1 MRFFEEE
8 YLVLWYAEPGFGL
21 KTPTKPGPPDTSWR
35 GLESFVLPSATS
47 SPLAN
52 SLLSTAANDTSAASW
67 VSSPGSFGGN
77 ASLSSTSWAYYP
89 AANSSLERSG
99 FWERSS
105 ASGPGGTTPEG
116 LRWRGSPP
124 GRWHVTD
131 ERSLEAYL
139 AAQEEADRSV
149 SFGAALESASLP
161 RIRSRGVWRKWAIDE
176 ARLDRWVENL
186 RKYISLS
193 ILKRVAS
200 EIDTINSTLQRLGS
214 SDLRVEK
221 ANQSTLQQLALSK
234 GQHVPTLAALL
245 PFLDLNSNHEYL
257 VQRIKELARGS
268 CMADFQWNAGSQN
281 YRGKPWSDSLPT
293 DSAIVLHLLCTYL
306 DSRLPPDPRFPDGK
320 TFTSQFFHK
329 TPNKPSDAKDA
340 LYIYQTSVLP
350 PHYRLVVGQDTWDL
364 PKGRNNLFYVI
375 LLFLHCIK
383 TKHGGMLNFPV
394 RILQLPGISPALQ
407 EDQSGPL
414 WREHPVGCGRLV
426 LRDWR
431 RPRLCRFPPV
441 DVLAGILYLPYAEI
455 REPFTGYYDRAQNTS
470 RIDYY
475 KGLVQTVQLAPG
487 STVEGG
493 DYPYGVTYKIA
504 YMPDAKTWES
514 VRTCFQVNGTENTSV
529 PLQTALPN
537 VTGFTF
543 VREESCWF
551 GNAGL
556 LALQGKRQCER
567 FQLTVPT
574 RERVSKYT
582 LWVTRDR
589 QGRAEPRRYLMLGY
603 NTLLGSHFDK
613 YEVVYHGF
621 YREPVP
627 PSVFDVTTLISECPP
642 PDTQKKLRKNWRCFR
657 PVFVLLATV
666 EQYQQAQL
674 TAPAHDTCRSFPGPG
689 AERLALHNPMAEFFG
704 GHNGHTEQSFEEFKE
719 THKRTYEHDAEH
731 DRRRDIF
738 RQNLR
743 FIDSTNRANLG
754 YRLAVNHLAD
764 RTPGGDQ
771 LCFAGGLRP
780 TMALPMRSS
789 SPHTRAVTPVKDQ
802 AVCGSCWSFGT
813 TGAVEGAHFRKT
825 GRLVRLSEQQLI
837 DCSWNSGNN
846 GCDGGED
853 FRAYEYIRQ
862 HGLASNEDYGAYIGQ
877 AR

>member
-1 MRFFEEE
+1 M
-8 YLVLWYAEPGFGL
+8 
-21 KTPTKPGPPDTSWR
+21 
-35 GLESFVLPSATS
+35 
-47 SPLAN
+47 
-52 SLLSTAANDTSAASW
+52 
-67 VSSPGSFGGN
+67 
-77 ASLSSTSWAYYP
+77 
-89 AANSSLERSG
+89 
-99 FWERSS
+99 
-105 ASGPGGTTPEG
+105 
-116 LRWRGSPP
+116 
-124 GRWHVTD
+124 
-131 ERSLEAYL
+131 
-139 AAQEEADRSV
+139 
-149 SFGAALESASLP
+149 
-161 RIRSRGVWRKWAIDE
+161 
-176 ARLDRWVENL
+176 
-186 RKYISLS
+186 
-193 ILKRVAS
+193 
-200 EIDTINSTLQRLGS
+200 
-214 SDLRVEK
+214 
-221 ANQSTLQQLALSK
+221 QQYVGIALALLGIAGCL
-234 GQHVPTLAALL
+234 GQEL
-245 PFLDLNSNHEYL
+245 PDW
-257 VQRIKELARGS
+257 G
-268 CMADFQWNAGSQN
+268 
-281 YRGKPWSDSLPT
+281 DSYK
-293 DSAIVLHLLCTYL
+293 V
-306 DSRLPPDPRFPDGK
+306 K
-320 TFTSQFFHK
+320 
-329 TPNKPSDAKDA
+329 
-340 LYIYQTSVLP
+340 
-350 PHYRLVVGQDTWDL
+350 
-364 PKGRNNLFYVI
+364 
-375 LLFLHCIK
+375 
-383 TKHGGMLNFPV
+383 
-394 RILQLPGISPALQ
+394 
-407 EDQSGPL
+407 
-414 WREHPVGCGRLV
+414 
-426 LRDWR
+426 
-431 RPRLCRFPPV
+431 
-441 DVLAGILYLPYAEI
+441 GILYLPYAEI

-627 PSVFDVTTLISECPP
+627 PSVFDVTTLI
-642 PDTQKKLRKNWRCFR
+642 N
-657 PVFVLLATV
+657 
-666 EQYQQAQL
+666 
-674 TAPAHDTCRSFPGPG
+674 DTCRSFPGPG

-764 RTPGGDQ
+764 RTPEEISVLRGRLASNDGSSNAEQFPAHKFAADVPDQ
-771 LCFAGGLRP
+771 VDWRLYG
-780 TMALPMRSS
+780 
-789 SPHTRAVTPVKDQ
+789 AVTPVKDQ

-853 FRAYEYIRQ
+853 FRAYEYIRR

-877 AR
+877 DGVCHDTKVNATVSTIKNYVNVTTPDSLITALANVGPVSVSIDASLRSFSFYSNGVFYDPKCRNDTDGLDHSVLAVGYGTLQGEPYWLVKNSWSTYWGNDGYVLISRKDNNCGVASQGTYVEL